1 MNNHEYIVYFRR
13 LVVRAIEDVI
23 VLGGMCLG
31 IRVLAEG
38 VHLGVQQARRPLVTF
53 SVWKIGRNHTF
64 HR

>member
-31 IRVLAEG
+31 IRVQAEG
-38 VHLGVQQARRPLVTF
+38 CIWAFSKLGVL
-53 SVWKIGRNHTF
+53 
-64 HR
+64 